1 MDNAISRQYR
11 YLPAVYPVL
20 LPAAGTLSIS
30 IKENYRSAV
39 NHRLVTDLPL
49 VISGWLKVDRRS
61 GTRIIVLRFIAST
74 DLANSRIDD
83 AIAAVPRHY
92 K

>member
-1 MDNAISRQYR
+1 MANAISRQYR

-20 LPAAGTLSIS
+20 LPAAGTLSMS

-61 GTRIIVLRFIAST
+61 GTRIIDESILQ
-74 DLANSRIDD
+74 SRTVNTFNKSID
-83 AIAAVPRHY
+83 P
-92 K
+92 